1 MKCKKC
7 KRKIAENS
15 VFCNWCGARQI
26 VESREMR
33 VPTPKQKGNTWY
45 AQVTVGDER
54 YYISG
59 STEEEYYA
67 KARAAKADL
76 IEIKK
81 AAPKLTLGTAVVLIC
96 EKSTF
101 FVLM

>member
-26 VESREMR
+26 VENRETR
-33 VPTPKQKGNTWY
+33 VPTPKCKGNTWY

-54 YYISG
+54 Y
-59 STEEEYYA
+59 
-67 KARAAKADL
+67 
-76 IEIKK
+76 
-81 AAPKLTLGTAVVLIC
+81 
-96 EKSTF
+96 
-101 FVLM
+101 